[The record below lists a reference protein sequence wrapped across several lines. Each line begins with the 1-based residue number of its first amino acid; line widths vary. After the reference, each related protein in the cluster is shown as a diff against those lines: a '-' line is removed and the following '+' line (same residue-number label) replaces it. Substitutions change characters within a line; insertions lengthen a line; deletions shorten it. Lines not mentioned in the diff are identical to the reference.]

1 MDSIFVYDDETPV
14 ALSVDSQD
22 ATLKRQIMVSMSP
35 TSNKISAESNRSSEP
50 QMHGGQ
56 VTDVLHAHFH
66 VGRCGRSSILLRNV
80 PLVHPTWVARSVKA
94 RRMVPMY
101 EYVEE
106 TQEHALGR
114 LSPEQRDLAEMIK
127 AMSQLSF
134 KVFETLH
141 RKVSQAPLST
151 SSFNF

>member
-1 MDSIFVYDDETPV
+1 
-14 ALSVDSQD
+14 
-22 ATLKRQIMVSMSP
+22 
-35 TSNKISAESNRSSEP
+35 
-50 QMHGGQ
+50 MHGGQ

-66 VGRCGRSSILLRNV
+66 VGRCGRSSLRKV

-94 RRMVPMY
+94 RKMVPMY

-106 TQEHALGR
+106 TQEHPLGL

-134 KVFETLH
+134 GLAFKTLH
-141 RKVSQAPLST
+141 YKVSREPLSA
-151 SSFNF
+151 SSFNP